1 MEVFDQVK
9 KWNLSVSLSDDQKR
23 LKIHPWSTVTTSQKQ
38 WFVENKQAII
48 EKIKSVGE
56 GVFHDS
62 DIADGS
68 FPKFWRN
75 VRCSAMRCRNQS
87 TNNLFRH

>member
-1 MEVFDQVK
+1 MLLFERVRRGRGLGRIMEVFDQVK

-48 EKIKSVGE
+48 DKIKSVGE
-56 GVFHDS
+56 GVFQDRKS
-62 DIADGS
+62 
-68 FPKFWRN
+68 
-75 VRCSAMRCRNQS
+75 VV
-87 TNNLFRH
+87 